1 MSSLVSRALE
11 SQYGDGEH
19 IETFSRQSATC
30 KSFANHLSVSYALS
44 YCFVAVAPVFHFG
57 AIVTE
62 RTLPPPLGGG
72 CRSRISRSLDPLKV
86 PCRSWLSK
94 ACGSRQPSSPLAVLF
109 FFACF
114 ACFRLFCFLFHL
126 FAWPQFF
133 RVCLLVACFLL
144 FFPLF
149 CSVFFCV
156 FQCLLVHCVFCF
168 FVCFFV
174 FAFCSF
180 ICFCCF
186 AFVFAVF
193 QCFCS
198 FLFNILFAC
207 LFRFFRLL
215 LFNLFFCFLDL
226 RVFAFAF
233 AFACFFACWIR
244 YFLLLLFVVA
254 VFFHFFWLYVF

>member
-109 FFACF
+109 FFSLVLLVFACF
-114 ACFRLFCFLFHL
+114 AFCFTCLLGRSFSE
-126 FAWPQFF
+126 F
-133 RVCLLVACFLL
+133 VCLLLVFCCFSR
-144 FFPLF
+144 FFVR
-149 CSVFFCV
+149 CFFCV
-156 FQCLLVHCVFCF
+156 FQCLLGRRKFADLSILCV
-168 FVCFFV
+168 
-174 FAFCSF
+174 
-180 ICFCCF
+180 
-186 AFVFAVF
+186 
-193 QCFCS
+193 
-198 FLFNILFAC
+198 
-207 LFRFFRLL
+207 
-215 LFNLFFCFLDL
+215 NLRSMAPVSDEQ
-226 RVFAFAF
+226 
-233 AFACFFACWIR
+233 
-244 YFLLLLFVVA
+244 
-254 VFFHFFWLYVF
+254 

>member
-109 FFACF
+109 FF
-114 ACFRLFCFLFHL
+114 RLFCLFSLVLLFVSLVCLAAVFPSLFACCLFFVVFPAFLFGVFL
-126 FAWPQFF
+126 CFSMFA
-133 RVCLLVACFLL
+133 CSLCFLL
-144 FFPLF
+144 FCLLF
-149 CSVFFCV
+149 C
-156 FQCLLVHCVFCF
+156 
-168 FVCFFV
+168 
-174 FAFCSF
+174 
-180 ICFCCF
+180 
-186 AFVFAVF
+186 
-193 QCFCS
+193 
-198 FLFNILFAC
+198 
-207 LFRFFRLL
+207 FRFL
-215 LFNLFFCFLDL
+215 LFH
-226 RVFAFAF
+226 
-233 AFACFFACWIR
+233 
-244 YFLLLLFVVA
+244 LLLLFRFCVRCFS
-254 VFFHFFWLYVF
+254 VFLFLSF